1 MRILSLPVIFDLGD
15 RPLVAVEGDG
25 LHDEVEG
32 LLLGLATRA
41 VSKVNKAKRNPVT
54 SLTFRLF
61 GNEPCGRGGLCIRP
75 EPFLYGTQF
84 ENGRKTETEVNYRII
99 FFRIS
104 EIICN
109 RRFIHTFYSVFK
121 HLIVLKGEN

>member
-1 MRILSLPVIFDLGD
+1 MILCTYVSYYLRTAKESIIFFFRILLFCHFSVVRILSPPVIFDLGD

-32 LLLGLATRA
+32 LLLGLATKA

-61 GNEPCGRGGLCIRP
+61 SEMNHVAEEACTFGPSRFCTERSLKTDEKP
-75 EPFLYGTQF
+75 EQ
-84 ENGRKTETEVNYRII
+84 R
-99 FFRIS
+99 
-104 EIICN
+104 
-109 RRFIHTFYSVFK
+109 
-121 HLIVLKGEN
+121 

>member
-32 LLLGLATRA
+32 LLLGLATKA

-61 GNEPCGRGGLCIRP
+61 GNEPCGRGGLYIRP

-84 ENGRKTETEVNYRII
+84 ENGRKTETKVNYRIS
-99 FFRIS
+99 FFRKSDILTV
-104 EIICN
+104 I
-109 RRFIHTFYSVFK
+109 TW
-121 HLIVLKGEN
+121 